1 MSTPID
7 HIAYL
12 SQEIGPRPAGTE
24 EEQQA
29 ALYITERFQKE
40 SHLPVE
46 IEDFTCNANPLMPKL
61 ICYAVTIVATIL
73 ALFVPVLAIPAVVAA
88 VLSAAIYI
96 AESLFGTE
104 DRQIIYLTY
113 KMSPMF

>member
-1 MSTPID
+1 M
-7 HIAYL
+7 
-12 SQEIGPRPAGTE
+12 
-24 EEQQA
+24 
-29 ALYITERFQKE
+29 
-40 SHLPVE
+40 PVE

-96 AESLFGTE
+96 RVD
-104 DRQIIYLTY
+104 DRALSAFHERRKSERCREIRAGER
-113 KMSPMF
+113 F